1 MPNGREMAFVFDDW
15 KELAETNPQ
24 QFEKKRKNMIDE
36 IISSTPEHH
45 RHRLEG
51 LQWRIDMERKR
62 SSNPMSACVRISSM
76 MLDSLYG
83 DKGLVMALNGECK
96 RYNSK
101 NVAQVISLGNKGKKN
116 S

>member
-1 MPNGREMAFVFDDW
+1 MLSSSKEAFVFDDW

-24 QFEKKRKNMIDE
+24 KFEQTRESMIAG
-36 IISSTPEHH
+36 IISSAPEKC

-76 MLDSLYG
+76 MMDSLYG
-83 DKGLVMALNGECK
+83 DKGLAMALNGEYK
-96 RYNSK
+96 RHNNK
-101 NVAQVISLGNKGKKN
+101 VAQVIDLGDKSEKD